1 MRTPVASIR
10 RSAVAPR
17 LRQRGATL
25 VNVVLLLVI
34 AAVAAGGWFGWQ
46 FFERLSL
53 ENQTLRED
61 VVALTASQQRSTD
74 AWAKENADAGARLE
88 KLEVELAVRG
98 DTLAALKRGGQRN
111 WLLNEAQA
119 LASLAQQRLLL
130 TADIAAAERLLG
142 AADETLARL
151 NDPTML
157 PARKALAA
165 DLEKLRG
172 AKQVDVQGL
181 ILQLGAL
188 QQQVATLTVPVQ
200 ARDAAIEEK
209 TPPSSDLKSDVS
221 WWQQFLYTLPVTVR
235 RQAAPLPLPLDA
247 EQAST
252 LRLYLDNAL
261 QQAQLSLLQNKPAAF
276 QQAIG
281 QARSALQSWLNVESS
296 DVKHLDA
303 SLQQLA
309 QTNAEQALPEIG
321 LGLKAIKGLQAE
333 AAQ

>member
-25 VNVVLLLVI
+25 VNVLLLLVI
-34 AAVAAGGWFGWQ
+34 AAIAAGGWFGWQ
-46 FFERLSL
+46 FLERLSL
-53 ENQTLRED
+53 ENQALRED
-61 VVALTASQQRSTD
+61 IVALTASQQRSTD

-209 TPPSSDLKSDVS
+209 TPPSSDMKSDVS

-303 SLQQLA
+303 SLQRLA

>member
-1 MRTPVASIR
+1 MRTHFFSI
-10 RSAVAPR
+10 SPLAAAPR
-17 LRQRGATL
+17 VRQQGAAL
-25 VNVVLLLVI
+25 INLLLLLVI
-34 AAVAAGGWFGWQ
+34 IAVVAGGWFGWR
-46 FFERLSL
+46 FFERIST

-61 VVALTASQQRSTD
+61 ILALTVSQQSGAD
-74 AWAKENADAGARLE
+74 LLAKKNAEAAARIE
-88 KLEVELAVRG
+88 KLEVEQAVRG
-98 DTLAALKRGGQRN
+98 DTLAALQRGGQRN

-130 TADIAAAERLLG
+130 TSDIASAERLLG
-142 AADETLARL
+142 AADETLARM
-151 NDPTML
+151 NDPNML

-200 ARDAAIEEK
+200 VRDADIEEK
-209 TPPSSDLKSDVS
+209 LPPSSDAN
-221 WWQQFLYTLPVTVR
+221 WWQQFLYALPVTVR
-235 RQAAPLPLPLDA
+235 RQEAPLPLPLDA
-247 EQAST
+247 VQAST

-276 QQAIG
+276 QQAIA
-281 QARSALQSWLNVESS
+281 QARSALRGWLNTESS
-296 DVKHLDA
+296 EVKHLDA

-309 QTNAEQALPEIG
+309 NTNAEQALPEIG

>member
-1 MRTPVASIR
+1 MRAHVSSLR
-10 RSAVAPR
+10 RSIVAPR
-17 LRQRGATL
+17 LRQRGAAL
-25 VNVVLLLVI
+25 VNLLLLLVI
-34 AAVAAGGWFGWQ
+34 VAIAAGGWFGWQ

-53 ENQTLRED
+53 ESQTLRED
-61 VVALTASQQRSTD
+61 IVALTASQQRGAD
-74 AWAKENADAGARLE
+74 LWAKESADAGARIE
-88 KLEVELAVRG
+88 KLEVEQAVRG
-98 DTLAALKRGGQRN
+98 DALAALQSGGQRN

-130 TADIAAAERLLG
+130 TADVAAAERLLG

-172 AKQVDVQGL
+172 AKQIDVQGL
-181 ILQLGAL
+181 VLQLGAL
-188 QQQVATLTVPVQ
+188 QQQVATLTIPVQ
-200 ARDAAIEEK
+200 ARDAAMEEK
-209 TPPSSDLKSDVS
+209 APPSSDTGGDAS

-235 RQAAPLPLPLDA
+235 RQATPLPLPLDA

-276 QQAIG
+276 QQAIA
-281 QARSALQSWLNVESS
+281 QARRALQSWLNSDSS
-296 DVKHLDA
+296 EVKHLDA

-309 QTNAEQALPEIG
+309 QTDAEQALPEIG

-333 AAQ
+333 AVQ